1 MSFNAPADF
10 PKNMLW
16 GLWPIMTCRMVLDRR
31 ANLAGSN
38 LTSSNVASSNVS
50 RSFVVGRYCKWLVLL
65 VLALLVFMAPA
76 GAQSLPEP
84 LRAAYIIQYKRLI

>member
-38 LTSSNVASSNVS
+38 LTSYNVASSNVASFNVS
-50 RSFVVGRYCKWLVLL
+50 R
-65 VLALLVFMAPA
+65 
-76 GAQSLPEP
+76 
-84 LRAAYIIQYKRLI
+84 